1 MLRISIVATGLVALL
16 SSSCAVAFAPSN
28 LGNAFSSTIQ
38 SASASSS
45 SSLYMS
51 DAFEGDP
58 EGGVVITGAAG
69 GVGFAY
75 AGEFMDR
82 GYDVVICD
90 VKDCTNAARA
100 LTARHPNGR
109 VFHTQCDVSDAQSV
123 EKLGKFAKDK
133 MGTLKYWINN
143 AGVNGG
149 RRALMDVPVNQVELV
164 VKVNLLGILLGS
176 KVAMDIMSEQAG
188 VTGHILNT
196 VGSGVKGGGTPGYAC
211 YGATKR
217 GLPQLTASLVKELD
231 EGVQGYEKKQ
241 MAGAIQVH
249 NLSPGMVFTKLLLD
263 DSTPEL
269 RKFPFGVLAAQP
281 EEVAADLVPK
291 ILATNENGSSVD
303 FLTTD
308 RILTKFF
315 ERFILQKKSEYID
328 DDGNVIKTPGEQY
341 DDTGVR
347 ALY

>member
-1 MLRISIVATGLVALL
+1 M
-16 SSSCAVAFAPSN
+16 
-28 LGNAFSSTIQ
+28 
-38 SASASSS
+38 
-45 SSLYMS
+45 
-51 DAFEGDP
+51 
-58 EGGVVITGAAG
+58 ITGAAG

-90 VKDCTNAARA
+90 VKDCSAAAKA
-100 LTARHPNGR
+100 LTSRHPNGK
-109 VFHTQCDVSDAQSV
+109 VYHTKCDVSDAKSV
-123 EKLGKFAKDK
+123 EKLGKFAQDK
-133 MGTLKYWINN
+133 MGTVQYWINN

-149 RRALMDVPVNQVELV
+149 RRALMDVPIEQVELV
-164 VKVNLLGILLGS
+164 VKVNLLGTLIGT

-188 VTGHILNT
+188 VTGHIFNT
-196 VGSGVKGGGTPGYAC
+196 VGSGVKGGGTPGYAT

-231 EGVQGYEKKQ
+231 DGVQGYEKRSTP
-241 MAGAIQVH
+241 GTVQVH
-249 NLSPGMVFTKLLLD
+249 SLSPGMVFTKLLLD

-291 ILATNENGSSVD
+291 ILSTTTNGGSVE

-308 RILTKFF
+308 RILNKFF
-315 ERFILQKKSEYID
+315 ERFVLQKKSEYID
-328 DDGNVIKTPGEQY
+328 DDGNVIKMPGAQY
-341 DDTGVR
+341 DETGVR

>member
-1 MLRISIVATGLVALL
+1 MRSFNLYHLVFTALSLHAACAFAPHTRVPSRQSSL
-16 SSSCAVAFAPSN
+16 SSSQLSMAMP
-28 LGNAFSSTIQ
+28 
-38 SASASSS
+38 
-45 SSLYMS
+45 
-51 DAFEGDP
+51 D
-58 EGGVVITGAAG
+58 GGVVITGAAG

-90 VKDCTNAARA
+90 VRDCSTAAAA
-100 LTARHPNGR
+100 LTLKHPSGT
-109 VFHTQCDVSDAQSV
+109 VSHTKCDVSDSDAV
-123 EKLGKFAKDK
+123 EKLGKFAKEK
-133 MGTLKYWINN
+133 LGTIGYWINN

-149 RRALMDVPVNQVELV
+149 RRDLRDVPISQVALV
-164 VKVNLLGILLGS
+164 IQVNLIGTLFCT
-176 KVAMDIMSEQAG
+176 KVAMDIMGEQAG
-188 VTGHILNT
+188 ATGHIFNT

-217 GLPQLTASLVKELD
+217 GLPQLTATLVKELD
-231 EGVQGYEKKQ
+231 EGVQGYPKKTT
-241 MAGAIQVH
+241 AGKIQVH
-249 NLSPGMVFTKLLLD
+249 SLSPGMVFTKLLLD

-291 ILATNENGSSVD
+291 ILSISSNGGSVE

-328 DDGNVIKTPGEQY
+328 DDGNVIKVPGEQY
-341 DDTGVR
+341 DETGAR